1 MSSLF
6 KYNLIHTTL
15 ISESKTL
22 KITLNRSDLDNT
34 ISLELLF
41 EIESILNWAFSRIEI
56 NSILIDS
63 STEYFSK
70 GLSKETV
77 QDKDFEYLISL
88 KRRIWAIQKLMLTMP
103 QAIVCDFN
111 MGACNIAIEAFLGAD
126 QFIADDNAKF
136 QFNHFEMGYPL
147 FSPKSILR
155 HNFKSDLNN
164 LLYKKIISAQNLVS
178 NGFLTGSYEDK
189 LDYSKS
195 LLFYINTHSSF
206 TRIQTK
212 MILNEE
218 LLKAA
223 EKHNILELD
232 YIQSLNISKDWK
244 TSINSSIHNIK
255 NKINM
260 TLIDGGKSS

>member
-1 MSSLF
+1 MNPLF

-22 KITLNRSDLDNT
+22 KITLNRKDLNNT

-41 EIESILNWAFSRIEI
+41 EIESILNWSFSRIEI

-63 STEYFSK
+63 CTDYFSS

-103 QAIVCDFN
+103 QAVVCDFN
-111 MGACNIAIEAFLGAD
+111 MGASNIAIEAFLGAD
-126 QFIADDNAKF
+126 QFIASDNAKF
-136 QFNHFEMGYPL
+136 QFDHLENGYPL
-147 FSPKSILR
+147 FSPRSILK
-155 HNFKSDLNN
+155 NSFNGNLNN
-164 LLYKKIISAQNLVS
+164 LIYKKIISASDLVT

-189 LDYSKS
+189 LIYTQS
-195 LLFYINTHSSF
+195 LLSYMSTQSSF

-212 MILNEE
+212 MILNED
-218 LLKAA
+218 LIRIA
-223 EKHNILELD
+223 EKHNVLELD

-244 TSINSSIHNIK
+244 ENINSDIHSVK
-255 NKINM
+255 RKINM
-260 TLIDGGKSS
+260 TIIDGGKTS